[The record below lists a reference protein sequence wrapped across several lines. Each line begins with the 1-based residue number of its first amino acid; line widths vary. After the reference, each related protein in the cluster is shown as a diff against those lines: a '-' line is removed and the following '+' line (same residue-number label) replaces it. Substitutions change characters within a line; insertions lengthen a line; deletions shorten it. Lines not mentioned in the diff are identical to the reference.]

1 MHQWLNNIAPF
12 NGFQETDIEC
22 KMKSPNH
29 RRIPELAA
37 ETRTYQV
44 WALQIRRKIRY
55 WLTALYEWRLD
66 RQILA
71 HGRPSHVGII
81 LDGNRRYAKKLG
93 IADSNEIYDLGAE
106 KLIDVLKWCD
116 DLSIRFV
123 TIWVLSTD
131 NLRNRPPDEVSSI
144 LAVFEKKLKGIVTS
158 QVIQE
163 RKIRIKAVGR
173 LELLPASTMEA
184 IREAEAAT
192 SKYDAFRLNIAI
204 AYGGREEISD
214 AVKSM
219 LKEAVDKG
227 IPLND
232 FLEHINPEEIARHL
246 YSVDLP
252 EPDLIIRTSGELR
265 LSGFLLWQSAY
276 SEFYFADVFWP
287 EFRRID
293 FLRAI
298 RSYQQRKRRFGS

>member
-1 MHQWLNNIAPF
+1 MTTPDQL
-12 NGFQETDIEC
+12 
-22 KMKSPNH
+22 
-29 RRIPELAA
+29 RIPEQTAGA
-37 ETRTYQV
+37 GTYQV
-44 WALQIRRKIRY
+44 WTLRVRGKIRY

-66 RQILA
+66 RQLLA

-93 IADSNEIYDLGAE
+93 IADTNEIYDLGAE

-116 DLSIRFV
+116 DLSIRFI

-131 NLRNRPPDEVSSI
+131 NLRNRPPEEVSSI
-144 LAVFEKKLKGIVTS
+144 LAVFEKKLRGILTS

-173 LELLPASTMEA
+173 LELLPASTMDA

-192 SKYDAFRLNIAI
+192 SKYDAFRLNIAV

-219 LKEAVDKG
+219 LKDAVDKG

-232 FLEHINPEEIARHL
+232 FLEHINPDEIARHL

-298 RSYQQRKRRFGS
+298 RSYQQRKRRFGG

>member
-1 MHQWLNNIAPF
+1 MYKVWLL
-12 NGFQETDIEC
+12 
-22 KMKSPNH
+22 
-29 RRIPELAA
+29 R
-37 ETRTYQV
+37 V
-44 WALQIRRKIRY
+44 RRKLRF
-55 WLTALYEWRLD
+55 WLTVLYEWWLD
-66 RQILA
+66 RQLVA
-71 HGRPSHVGII
+71 DGRPSHVGII
-81 LDGNRRYAKKLG
+81 LDGNRRYARRLG
-93 IADSNEIYDLGAE
+93 IADTNEIYDLGAE
-106 KLIDVLKWCD
+106 KLTEVLKWCD

-131 NLRNRPPDEVSSI
+131 NLRNRPPGEVSSL

-173 LELLPASTMEA
+173 LELLPASTLDA

-192 SKYDAFRLNIAI
+192 SKFDAFRLNIAV

-219 LKEAVDKG
+219 LKEAVG
-227 IPLND
+227 RGMSLND
-232 FLEHINPEEIARHL
+232 LLAHITPDEIARHL

-298 RSYQQRKRRFGS
+298 RSYQLRGRRFGG

>member
-1 MHQWLNNIAPF
+1 M
-12 NGFQETDIEC
+12 TT
-22 KMKSPNH
+22 PNH
-29 RRIPELAA
+29 KQISERAA
-37 ETRTYQV
+37 VNRTYQV
-44 WALQIRRKIRY
+44 WAFKIRRKIRH
-55 WLTALYEWRLD
+55 WLTTVYEWRLD
-66 RQILA
+66 RQIVTQD
-71 HGRPSHVGII
+71 RPSHVGII

-93 IADSNEIYDLGAE
+93 IADTNEIYDLGAE

-116 DLSIRFV
+116 DLSVRFV

-131 NLRNRPPDEVSSI
+131 NLRNRPPDELSSI
-144 LAVFEKKLKGIVTS
+144 LAVFEKKLKGIVNS

-173 LELLPASTMEA
+173 LELLPASTMDA

-192 SKYDAFRLNIAI
+192 SKYDAFRLNIAV

-219 LKEAVDKG
+219 LKDAVNKG
-227 IPLND
+227 IPLNG